1 MYLQNYISQKIND
14 YKKIYEFFYKMS
26 GNNHF
31 KTIKRIIDS
40 TLMIIKMFIC
50 QSMIDIQCTQI
61 HKHVYDIQYQIH
73 LKQYKIRV
81 HHKKGPSVYE
91 HFYDQDGNNIT
102 YDILPYLGPNQDF
115 HGISY
120 TPNDF
125 GFLNMTIEYQ
135 DGNKKLFEKHEIIGE
150 YQDWQEIDD

>member
-1 MYLQNYISQKIND
+1 MSKETNILHKMQDFISQKIQH
-14 YKKIYEFFYKMS
+14 YKDIYEFFYKIS
-26 GNNHF
+26 GRDHF
-31 KTIKRIIDS
+31 KTIKN
-40 TLMIIKMFIC
+40 IIKSAIMVLKMHVC
-50 QSMIDIQCTQI
+50 QSMIDIQCVQI

-81 HHKKGPSVYE
+81 QHKKGPSIYQ
-91 HFYDQDGNNIT
+91 HFFDQDGNNIT

-125 GFLNMTIEYQ
+125 GHTKIIVEYQ
-135 DGNKKLFEKHEIIGE
+135 DGEKRSFEKDDGII
-150 YQDWQEIDD
+150 